1 MREELSGVRV
11 PDLEQTEVWDYSE
24 KPTLLRL
31 MFVRQVSALVSF
43 FRSFSLGFPV
53 LLNILNV
60 YNFIFFIL

>member
-43 FRSFSLGFPV
+43 FRSSRLRLLV
-53 LLNILNV
+53 LRYLRL
-60 YNFIFFIL
+60 

>member
-43 FRSFSLGFPV
+43 FLSFFLQGSGSS
-53 LLNILNV
+53 
-60 YNFIFFIL
+60 FFDI

>member
-24 KPTLLRL
+24 KPTFLRL

-43 FRSFSLGFPV
+43 FRSSRLRLLV
-53 LLNILNV
+53 LRYLRL
-60 YNFIFFIL
+60 

>member
-1 MREELSGVRV
+1 VREELSGVRV

-43 FRSFSLGFPV
+43 FRSSRLRLLV
-53 LLNILNV
+53 LRYLRL
-60 YNFIFFIL
+60 